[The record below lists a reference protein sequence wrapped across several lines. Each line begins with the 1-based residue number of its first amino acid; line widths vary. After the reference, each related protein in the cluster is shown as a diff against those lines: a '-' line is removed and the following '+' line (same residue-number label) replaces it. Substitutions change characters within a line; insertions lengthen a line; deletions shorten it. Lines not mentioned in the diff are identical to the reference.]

1 MDTLFKILVVEDEMI
16 VGAKIAMQLTN
27 LGYEVTGILSNG
39 LEALASVENKKP
51 DIVLLDINLK
61 GGGDGIEI
69 AKQIQQM
76 SNIPIIYLTAN
87 SDEAT
92 FNRAKA
98 TKPAAFISKPF
109 KQLDLQRAIE
119 LSISRMNE
127 NDNHDNHNNHVA
139 LNNNTPELK
148 PFILNDCIFVRS
160 FEKMV
165 KVPLKCILY
174 IEAERNYCRIYS
186 IEKEYLVVITLK
198 EIEDKLP
205 ANYFLRVHRSFI
217 VNISHIDEIAASH
230 VMIANKPIPLSADLK
245 KNLLLRIQKL

>member
-1 MDTLFKILVVEDEMI
+1 MGTLFKILVVEDEMI
-16 VGAKIAMQLTN
+16 IGAKISMQLTN
-27 LGYEVTGILSNG
+27 LGYEVTGLLCRGEDAILHMEDN
-39 LEALASVENKKP
+39 KP
-51 DIVLLDINLK
+51 DVVLLDIQLK
-61 GGGDGIEI
+61 GKLDGIET
-69 AKQIQQM
+69 AKQLQQL
-76 SNIPIIYLTAN
+76 SDTSIIYLTAN

-109 KQLDLQRAIE
+109 NQLDLQRAIE
-119 LSISRMNE
+119 LSICRRDE
-127 NDNHDNHNNHVA
+127 TDNHIA
-139 LNNNTPELK
+139 INNNTPELK

-160 FEKMV
+160 FEKMM
-165 KVPLKCILY
+165 KVPFKCILY
-174 IEAERNYCRIYS
+174 IEAERNYCRIHS
-186 IEKEYLVVITLK
+186 IEKEYLIVITLK

-230 VMIANKPIPLSADLK
+230 VMIAKKTIPLSADLK

>member
-1 MDTLFKILVVEDEMI
+1 MDSLFKILVVEDEMI
-16 VGAKIAMQLTN
+16 VGAKIAMQLTS
-27 LGYEVTGILSNG
+27 LGYEVTGILSNSE
-39 LEALASVENKKP
+39 EAIASVENKKP

-61 GGGDGIEI
+61 GGLDGIET
-69 AKQIQQM
+69 AKQILQM

-98 TKPAAFISKPF
+98 TKPAAFISKPY

-119 LSISRMNE
+119 LSISRMSE
-127 NDNHDNHNNHVA
+127 NNNHDNHAA
-139 LNNNTPELK
+139 LNYNTPELK

-198 EIEDKLP
+198 DIEDKLP
-205 ANYFLRVHRSFI
+205 SNYFLRVHRSFI